1 MRQLE
6 ELGVADVVVDPG
18 FGFAKTTEQN
28 YRMLAEL
35 RQFELLGRPLLAG
48 MSRKSMITKVLGC
61 DSGSGAALAAT
72 TALNVLALERGASI
86 LRVHDVEA
94 ASAAVEMFVKMEN
107 ARHSEHT

>member
-1 MRQLE
+1 
-6 ELGVADVVVDPG
+6 
-18 FGFAKTTEQN
+18 
-28 YRMLAEL
+28 
-35 RQFELLGRPLLAG
+35 
-48 MSRKSMITKVLGC
+48 MITKVLGC

-94 ASAAVEMFVKMEN
+94 ARAAVEMFVKMEN